1 MKIAIAQINVSLG
14 DFEHNKFKI
23 IDAITQAKQNKADLV
38 VFAESVICGT
48 PARSLLARYGFLDK
62 VEEALVEIAA
72 FCDDIAVLVGLPIQQ
87 QGATMAAAAYIKN
100 RRVMRYI
107 TKGNLA
113 SDVDAAYLAE
123 GRGVE
128 YINVA
133 GEKVAVVV
141 GADVFDDAAYHKA
154 DTVVV
159 LGADRY
165 SQGRIE
171 RRYSL
176 IAEKAYMADANMI
189 FVNQVGGTG
198 EVIFDG
204 SSCAFNSK
212 GKPIA
217 LLGSFVEEIAFV
229 DTAADNAELEVPYQD
244 KIANVYGALTLA
256 IRDYFNKNRYEKACL
271 VMTGG
276 VDSSLAAVLLTDAL
290 GADRVVGLQMPSRHL
305 AHHAADDAEAL
316 ATALG
321 IELVTIP
328 LHDIYRSSLDTIVA
342 AIGEPESERLEGDF
356 QMRLRTALFMAVC
369 DKRGYVPVNCSN
381 KTELAIGALTLYGD
395 TSGMISILGDLYKS
409 DIFAVAR
416 HINNSRNIIPEAT
429 LLRTPSSE
437 KIQGEKYGNLPTY
450 DVIDA
455 ILYRMLER
463 WQDREE
469 IIDAGFE
476 ESDVDAVRAMIYASL
491 EMFNQFCP
499 IVAVSP
505 MPLDRSYVDLPKSTK
520 SVF

>member
-1 MKIAIAQINVSLG
+1 
-14 DFEHNKFKI
+14 
-23 IDAITQAKQNKADLV
+23 
-38 VFAESVICGT
+38 
-48 PARSLLARYGFLDK
+48 
-62 VEEALVEIAA
+62 
-72 FCDDIAVLVGLPIQQ
+72 
-87 QGATMAAAAYIKN
+87 
-100 RRVMRYI
+100 
-107 TKGNLA
+107 
-113 SDVDAAYLAE
+113 
-123 GRGVE
+123 
-128 YINVA
+128 
-133 GEKVAVVV
+133 
-141 GADVFDDAAYHKA
+141 
-154 DTVVV
+154 
-159 LGADRY
+159 
-165 SQGRIE
+165 
-171 RRYSL
+171 
-176 IAEKAYMADANMI
+176 
-189 FVNQVGGTG
+189 
-198 EVIFDG
+198 
-204 SSCAFNSK
+204 
-212 GKPIA
+212 
-217 LLGSFVEEIAFV
+217 
-229 DTAADNAELEVPYQD
+229 
-244 KIANVYGALTLA
+244 
-256 IRDYFNKNRYEKACL
+256 
-271 VMTGG
+271 
-276 VDSSLAAVLLTDAL
+276 
-290 GADRVVGLQMPSRHL
+290 MPSRHL

-416 HINNSRNIIPEAT
+416 HINNTRNIIPEAT